1 MLADDVGWAMR
12 ELRTFRTEMLDGL
25 KNKMALRR
33 WRDAAGSARSLPLS
47 QLRRTFEEA
56 QALKGQIDRVIHV
69 ASDRMALPRIGSD
82 KFPRPRNADW
92 SWRPEM
98 WRGAM
103 SSVSGAA
110 IPSHSKLGD
119 EITLF
124 HDCDFSELTLRQI
137 RNTRE
142 VDLAPFGLRMDVFAF
157 DGSYLALAID
167 MPPEALA
174 GLSRRHLVRMNTIV
188 EHEKPIEI
196 FARLNIQHGPNTEV
210 QLRELPLGAE
220 DVWVEF
226 DLAYT
231 ELNEKRVER
240 MWLDL
245 IFEGP
250 EMNMVTLRDV
260 TFSRAPRAE
269 I

>member
-1 MLADDVGWAMR
+1 MFEGI
-12 ELRTFRTEMLDGL
+12 
-25 KNKMALRR
+25 KNRFGTNR
-33 WRDAAGSARSLPLS
+33 WRAVAKRLEAAPLGEVD
-47 QLRRTFEEA
+47 RVMEEA
-56 QALKGQIDRVIHV
+56 LEMRAQLDEVIHQG
-69 ASDRMALPRIGSD
+69 AGRLALPRIGSN

-92 SWRPEM
+92 AWRPEM
-98 WRGAM
+98 WRGNLPL
-103 SSVSGAA
+103 VSQAA
-110 IPSHSKLGD
+110 VQNQAKLGA

-124 HDCDFSELTLRQI
+124 HDCRVSEMSLRQI

-142 VDLAPFGLRMDVFAF
+142 RDLAPFGLRLDVFQF
-157 DGSYLALAID
+157 DGSYLSVAID
-167 MPPEALA
+167 LPKAAITDL
-174 GLSRRHLVRMNTIV
+174 RRNHLIRVNTIV

-231 ELNEKRVER
+231 ELNERRVER

-245 IFEGP
+245 IFEAP
-250 EMNMVTLRDV
+250 EMNMVNLRDV
-260 TFSRAPRAE
+260 TFSRSLRAE